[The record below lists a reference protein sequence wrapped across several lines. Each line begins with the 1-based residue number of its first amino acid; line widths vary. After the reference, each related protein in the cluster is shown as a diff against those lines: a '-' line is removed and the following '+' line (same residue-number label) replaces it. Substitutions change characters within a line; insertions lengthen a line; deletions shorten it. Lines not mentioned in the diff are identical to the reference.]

1 MREVPLDV
9 AMSMEW
15 ARASTL
21 LRVVYAEV
29 RPRTRERVGVV
40 AADESPADLL
50 GRVAA
55 AVRVPLR
62 ASDAAEVLAEGER
75 VGLWAVRE
83 RLVDGARWRFLVV
96 AALPPS
102 VVRARRDAEEA
113 ERGARGGKS
122 DRQRQREHREAT
134 RGPVPLAALPGT
146 EVPPGWSEA
155 AGGEGS
161 EAAPVDPP
169 AAPPPGGDG
178 GQVSGSNVTAQSRE
192 ISPLSR
198 DEAPRGTGGPP
209 SLSGDPSGSPREGGG
224 GPAPVAPIP
233 PAAVAA
239 DGAAVLSAL
248 TGPVADADGWAK
260 AAAAAAGGD
269 RDARRAALEALGAAA
284 VAALGEGV
292 GPEVFNGRTAMGRE
306 LRGFG
311 AVLVREGATWESLGD
326 VRAWLRDEP
335 AARKA
340 FAWDAPVR
348 TLAAPVTVALLVG
361 KREEGE
367 HSGSGW
373 RTAVKGAQ
381 AWARKR
387 AAVKA
392 APAPTAKPAAPV
404 AAPGPVRAGPEPF
417 ASLEELKARI
427 RGDG

>member
-134 RGPVPLAALPGT
+134 RGPAPVAALPGT
-146 EVPPGWSEA
+146 EVPPGWTQA

-161 EAAPVDPP
+161 ESAPSASQP
-169 AAPPPGGDG
+169 AAPDG
-178 GQVSGSNVTAQSRE
+178 GQVFDRNVTAQSRE
-192 ISPLSR
+192 ISSETR
-198 DEAPRGTGGPP
+198 DAAPRGTGGPP
-209 SLSGDPSGSPREGGG
+209 SLSGTPSGVPREGGG
-224 GPAPVAPIP
+224 GPAPVAPTP
-233 PAAVAA
+233 PAAVVASGG
-239 DGAAVLSAL
+239 GAMVLSPPP
-248 TGPVADADGWAK
+248 GPVAPAADVASW
-260 AAAAAAGGD
+260 AAALDDAAGDD
-269 RDARRAALEALGAAA
+269 RAARRAALEALGRGVVATFAAK
-284 VAALGEGV
+284 LGR
-292 GPEVFNGRTAMGRE
+292 EVFDGRAATAEE
-306 LRGFG
+306 LRGLG
-311 AVLVREGATWESLGD
+311 AVMVREGVDRPKLLE
-326 VRAWLRDEP
+326 VRGWLAAEAHTNPKVRSE
-335 AARKA
+335 ARKV
-340 FAWDAPVR
+340 FIWDESVR
-348 TLAAPVTVALLVG
+348 TLRAPVTVALLLG
-361 KREEGE
+361 KRVEGE
-367 HSGSGW
+367 HRGSGW
-373 RTAVKGAQ
+373 RAAAKASG
-381 AWARKR
+381 AWASK
-387 AAVKA
+387 
-392 APAPTAKPAAPV
+392 V
-404 AAPGPVRAGPEPF
+404 AAAGVALSFADESGPGPVRAGDAGAATP
-417 ASLEELKARI
+417 AGAA
-427 RGDG
+427 GG

>member
-21 LRVVYAEV
+21 LRIVFAEV
-29 RPRTRERVGVV
+29 RPRARERVGVV

-62 ASDAAEVLAEGER
+62 ASDAAELLAEGER
-75 VGLWAVRE
+75 VGLWSVRE

-146 EVPPGWSEA
+146 EVPPGWSQA

-161 EAAPVDPP
+161 ESAPSAPPP
-169 AAPPPGGDG
+169 AAPDG
-178 GQVSGSNVTAQSRE
+178 GQVFDRNVTARSRE
-192 ISPLSR
+192 ISSETR

-209 SLSGDPSGSPREGGG
+209 SLSGDPLGSPREGGG
-224 GPAPVAPIP
+224 GPAPVAPPPP
-233 PAAVAA
+233 PAAG
-239 DGAAVLSAL
+239 GAAAMVLSPSP
-248 TGPVADADGWAK
+248 GPVVDAEGW
-260 AAAAAAGGD
+260 AAAAATAAGGD
-269 RDARRAALEALGAAA
+269 KDARRAALEALGAAA
-284 VAALGEGV
+284 VSALGEGV
-292 GPEVFNGRTAMGRE
+292 AAEVFNGKTAMGRE

-311 AVLVREGATWESLGD
+311 AVLVREGATWESLGE

-335 AARKA
+335 AARRA

-348 TLAAPVTVALLVG
+348 TLSAPVTVALLVG

-381 AWARKR
+381 AWGRKR
-387 AAVKA
+387 AAVRA
-392 APAPTAKPAAPV
+392 PAPAPTAKPAAPPA

-417 ASLEELKARI
+417 GSLEEFKARI